1 MSLSKSRL
9 LNSLFLK
16 TWDTGLHLSVKLNS
30 YREFWLEH
38 DTKFYKIPTLHLASS
53 LAASAPSPRDPG
65 PPGKCNLGKW
75 EKKKC
80 TRGLPES
87 QRPPSVMQRAVRLFV
102 SSNVAETPMRH
113 ENLNIKEE
121 NKQVELQNLEQ
132 LFLCEDAVGW
142 KLLFFSL
149 EKF

>member
-1 MSLSKSRL
+1 
-9 LNSLFLK
+9 
-16 TWDTGLHLSVKLNS
+16 
-30 YREFWLEH
+30 
-38 DTKFYKIPTLHLASS
+38 
-53 LAASAPSPRDPG
+53 
-65 PPGKCNLGKW
+65 
-75 EKKKC
+75 
-80 TRGLPES
+80 
-87 QRPPSVMQRAVRLFV
+87 
-102 SSNVAETPMRH
+102 MRH